1 MNKKLLINNTLN
13 VKQAILNVNDWML
26 ISRHYRRAQV
36 QEYVY
41 ESAPFGLTVDDALK
55 VADLAIEKM
64 DKYGYCENDAVNM
77 ACADCGFPKIFEG

>member
-13 VKQAILNVNDWML
+13 VKQAILNVNDWMF

-36 QEYVY
+36 QKYVY

-77 ACADCGFPKIFEG
+77 ASADCGFPKIFEG